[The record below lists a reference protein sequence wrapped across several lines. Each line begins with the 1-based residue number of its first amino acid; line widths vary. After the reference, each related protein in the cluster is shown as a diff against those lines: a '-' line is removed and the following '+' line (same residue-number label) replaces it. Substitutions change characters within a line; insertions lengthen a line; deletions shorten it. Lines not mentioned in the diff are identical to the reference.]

1 MADPFTDWYTTA
13 VVVEKLIEGGTTDA
27 LTFQSAQTLY
37 GYVEHSTQLVRDAA
51 GSEVVST
58 ASVWLPATDAGKVT
72 AGSRITIGSRTTSA
86 ISVAET
92 SGDEDLDGVT
102 VMCA

>member
-1 MADPFTDWYTTA
+1 MDPFSDWYTTA
-13 VVVEKLIEGGTTDA
+13 VVVEKLIDGGTTDA
-27 LTFQSAQTLY
+27 LTFQPPATLH
-37 GYVEHSTQLVRDAA
+37 GYVEQLTQLVRDAD

-58 ASVWLPATDAGKVT
+58 ASVWLPVTDAGKVT
-72 AGSRITIGSRTTSA
+72 AGSRITIGARVTQV

-92 SGDEDLDGVT
+92 TGDQDLDGVA